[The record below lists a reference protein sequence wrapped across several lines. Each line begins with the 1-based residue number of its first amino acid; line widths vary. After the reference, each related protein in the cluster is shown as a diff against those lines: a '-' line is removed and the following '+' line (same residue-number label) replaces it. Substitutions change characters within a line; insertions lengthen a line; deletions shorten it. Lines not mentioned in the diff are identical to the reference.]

1 MTGTGTAQLMGMA
14 SVTMWTH
21 GTRRCIYGDG
31 TPMTLRLMDATAVL
45 REQIVGPN
53 AAEVL
58 AGLWEV
64 SDEQTHSAGHGAILH
79 ALT

>member
-1 MTGTGTAQLMGMA
+1 MLTGTGTAQLMAMA
-14 SVTMWTH
+14 SITMWTH

-31 TPMTLRLMDATAVL
+31 TPMMLRLMDATDIL

-58 AGLWEV
+58 AGLWEA
-64 SDEQTHSAGHGAILH
+64 SDKQTHSAGHDATLH
-79 ALT
+79 S

>member
-1 MTGTGTAQLMGMA
+1 MM
-14 SVTMWTH
+14 
-21 GTRRCIYGDG
+21 
-31 TPMTLRLMDATAVL
+31 LRLMDATDVL

-64 SDEQTHSAGHGAILH
+64 SDEEDAFHGTWSDERLADP
-79 ALT
+79 A